1 MAVFKCKMCGGE
13 LDLQQGMN
21 IVECSYCGTKQTV
34 PTLDDKLI
42 RLYNRANQYRLD
54 SEFDKAYSAYE
65 AIISEKN
72 DEAEAYWG
80 MVLSEFGVEYVED
93 PENKKRIPTCH
104 RTLVKSISTNENYK
118 SALSFADVERQAMYE
133 DEAEVIDSLQ
143 KKILNASAKEEPY
156 DVFIC
161 YKETDPEGNRTEDS
175 VLAQEIYDDLTNKGY
190 RVFFSRITLEDK
202 LGKDYEPCIYAALT
216 SAKVMLVVTTDSDN
230 CNAVWVK
237 NEWKRYIDF
246 MKTDKDKTLI
256 PVYKNM
262 SPYALPDEFAK
273 LQAQDMSKIGA
284 IQDLVRGIEKLVG
297 KTDNSKSG
305 LSEDEKKLLNAFEKS
320 QARKKN
326 LIKLVVCSAIG
337 VALLAVLCALSV
349 LVFPELSEIRLL
361 KGPSSIGFESAIRF
375 LLFLAGGT
383 MYLTTAV
390 SMFMFGKKS
399 FKYSKY
405 SFVFLFICFS
415 GWLLAEGMINYTP
428 TDILWLGYV
437 IVGFSAALST
447 IIDAIINK
455 KIPFLLLVVILCA
468 LGLFGFEKT
477 VPQSSNG
484 RDSSVEQIIIIND
497 YINIR
502 YEAGATGYST
512 AGAVSKGDI
521 YTVLDTEFVDG
532 SKWIKIRTG
541 LDTEGYIIFGEG
553 DEPYCEYLP
562 VDEEIQDEIN
572 AKREKEEADI
582 KKAKDAI
589 VTLNGMWKWQNFDGY
604 YMEIKD
610 GVISYGTNPDKTV
623 DSIYEF
629 WQEGIATVEYDVEK
643 DCYTV
648 NCLVVYADAPT
659 KLTYDGTEIRM
670 YNYLDAAPEFFGGYA
685 VRYNP

>member
-1 MAVFKCKMCGGE
+1 
-13 LDLQQGMN
+13 
-21 IVECSYCGTKQTV
+21 
-34 PTLDDKLI
+34 
-42 RLYNRANQYRLD
+42 
-54 SEFDKAYSAYE
+54 
-65 AIISEKN
+65 
-72 DEAEAYWG
+72 
-80 MVLSEFGVEYVED
+80 
-93 PENKKRIPTCH
+93 
-104 RTLVKSISTNENYK
+104 
-118 SALSFADVERQAMYE
+118 
-133 DEAEVIDSLQ
+133 
-143 KKILNASAKEEPY
+143 
-156 DVFIC
+156 
-161 YKETDPEGNRTEDS
+161 
-175 VLAQEIYDDLTNKGY
+175 
-190 RVFFSRITLEDK
+190 
-202 LGKDYEPCIYAALT
+202 
-216 SAKVMLVVTTDSDN
+216 
-230 CNAVWVK
+230 
-237 NEWKRYIDF
+237 
-246 MKTDKDKTLI
+246 
-256 PVYKNM
+256 
-262 SPYALPDEFAK
+262 
-273 LQAQDMSKIGA
+273 
-284 IQDLVRGIEKLVG
+284 
-297 KTDNSKSG
+297 
-305 LSEDEKKLLNAFEKS
+305 
-320 QARKKN
+320 
-326 LIKLVVCSAIG
+326 
-337 VALLAVLCALSV
+337 
-349 LVFPELSEIRLL
+349 
-361 KGPSSIGFESAIRF
+361 
-375 LLFLAGGT
+375 
-383 MYLTTAV
+383 
-390 SMFMFGKKS
+390 
-399 FKYSKY
+399 
-405 SFVFLFICFS
+405 
-415 GWLLAEGMINYTP
+415 MINYTP